1 MKLHYMTFLRIL
13 AIVCANIVSLN
24 WALSAKSIVSV
35 KVLESL
41 SNQQPDSLTLTVTNA
56 SDSVVFS
63 MFEPSRVTEWN
74 GRKSVS
80 FGDFG
85 FPVNGT
91 GDFNLRLSAVGF
103 STKNIP
109 FTLESDNSR
118 LDLGTVHLDKE
129 IALQEVEVVA
139 SKVKM
144 VMAGDTIVYN
154 ATAFQLADGSML
166 DKLIEQLPGAKLN
179 SQGQITVNGEFV
191 SSLLINGK
199 DFFAGNPMVA
209 LQNLPAYTVNQV
221 KVYRREGES
230 AYLRERTEA
239 DRKSDPLVMDVKLKK
254 EFMGIYMANADL
266 AAGTHQRYSARGFL
280 SRFDD
285 YTSIGV
291 YGNVNNVGAAKSP
304 QQNENIWNPNALITD
319 ETTYRTAGVDL
330 YNSTNDRRRVFDLEL
345 TGFSNS
351 THNETRTNSTNFL
364 PENVVYYSRALSD
377 SRLTQGGLNLSLGTQ
392 FRFKKIYSLTRLEG
406 GLGRIKS
413 HGSSNSRA
421 NYGDDFL
428 EQIDWTDTRF
438 INRYLTATS
447 GTSSSWNIRGYE
459 KMEIRMPY
467 NNDIV
472 LIEAEGT
479 HNRDRLTLWSVSNR
493 VSRDATAILNDYNHS
508 PKHRSAADVS
518 AQYEHVFPNSLTIK
532 PGYEFQWLNS
542 NDRRDLS
549 HYLPDSIME
558 QIPAYTDTLT
568 LTSDLKQSYISS
580 TIDRRHIAKV
590 DASVAISKVYLD
602 LNLPLTWIGDRMAD
616 TRANTIDRNSI
627 AFDPSATLRWKWFTA
642 EYLHTTTT
650 PSATQLLDFVDD
662 SNLMTIRKGNPRLAN
677 AGTNRGNIRF
687 SKLNTARQ
695 QEYRFNVS
703 YSETKNALV
712 DAVEYNP
719 LNGVTTISTRN
730 VDGNRFFSASAS
742 YYRGFG
748 ASKRW
753 MFNGSLGSSLNR
765 SVAFSALGTDLAKS
779 IVHST
784 NLNTSLSLKYT
795 NNKFSVRGFTTMREL
810 MTRGNLDSF
819 IRTNGFNGTFGVNGW
834 VKLPVG
840 FYIETAL
847 SYFVRTGYSDPAMNK
862 NSLIWNASVQ
872 NSFGAKKEW
881 IVRLDG
887 FDIFR
892 QLSNINRVVNAQ
904 GITETRRNTIGQYA
918 LLHIQYQFSFSKQHN
933 K

>member
-1 MKLHYMTFLRIL
+1 MKLHYMTFPWRL
-13 AIVCANIVSLN
+13 AIACSILVSLN
-24 WALSAKSIVSV
+24 WVMSAKSIVSV

-74 GRKSVS
+74 GRKSIG

-85 FPVNGT
+85 LPVNGT
-91 GDFNLRLSAVGF
+91 GDYNLRLSAVGF
-103 STKNIP
+103 CAKDVP
-109 FTLESDNSR
+109 FTLEKDNSR
-118 LDLGTVHLDKE
+118 LDLGTIHLDKE
-129 IALQEVEVVA
+129 FALQEVEVVA

-144 VMAGDTIVYN
+144 VMAGDTLVYN

-179 SQGQITVNGEFV
+179 AQGQITVNGEFV

-221 KVYRREGES
+221 QVYRREGDS

-254 EFMGIYMANADL
+254 EFMGMYMANADL
-266 AAGTHQRYSARGFL
+266 AAGTHKRYSARGFL

-285 YTSIGV
+285 LTSIGV
-291 YGNVNNVGAAKSP
+291 YGNVNNVGAARSP
-304 QQNENIWNPNALITD
+304 QQNENIWNSNALMTD
-319 ETTYRTAGVDL
+319 ETNYRTAGVNL
-330 YNSTNDRRRVFDLEL
+330 YNSANDRRRVFDLML

-351 THNETRTNSTNFL
+351 NHNETRTNSTNFL
-364 PENVVYYSRALSD
+364 PENVVYYSRSLSD
-377 SRLTQGGLNLSLGTQ
+377 SKSTQGGLNLSLGAQ
-392 FRFKKIYSLTRLEG
+392 FRFKKVYSLTRLEG
-406 GLGRIKS
+406 GIGRTTS

-428 EQIDWTDTRF
+428 EQIDQTDSRF

-447 GTSSSWNIRGYE
+447 GTSSSWDIRGYE

-467 NNDIV
+467 NKDI
-472 LIEAEGT
+472 LHIQIDGT
-479 HNRDRLTLWSVSNR
+479 HNRGRLTQWSVSNR
-493 VSRDATAILNDYNHS
+493 VSSDVTAILNDHNHS
-508 PKHRSAADVS
+508 PKHRSAADAS
-518 AQYEHVFPNSLTIK
+518 AQYEHVFPIGLTVK
-532 PGYEFQWLNS
+532 PGYEFRWLNS

-558 QIPAYTDTLT
+558 QIPAYTDTIT
-568 LTSDLKQSYISS
+568 LISDLKQSYISN
-580 TIDRRHIAKV
+580 TITRQHIAKV
-590 DASVAISKVYLD
+590 YASGAFGKVNIE
-602 LNLPLTWIGDRMAD
+602 LNLPLTWIDDRMAD
-616 TRANTIDRNSI
+616 TRANAIDRNSI
-627 AFDPSATLRWKWFTA
+627 AFDPSAILRWKWFTA
-642 EYLHTTTT
+642 EYLHTTVT

-677 AGTNRGNIRF
+677 ASTNRGNIRF

-695 QEYRFNVS
+695 QEYRINVS

-712 DAVEYNP
+712 DAIEYNP
-719 LNGVTTISTRN
+719 LNGVTTVSTQN
-730 VDGNRFFSASAS
+730 IDGNRFFSVSAN
-742 YYRGFG
+742 YYQGFG

-753 MFNGSLGSSLNR
+753 MFNGSIGSSLNR
-765 SVAFSALGTDLAKS
+765 SVAFSAIETDLVKS
-779 IVHST
+779 IVRST

-795 NNKFSVRGFTTMREL
+795 NNSFSVRGFVSMREL
-810 MTRGNLDSF
+810 MTRGNLESF

-834 VKLPVG
+834 VKLPLG

-862 NSLIWNASVQ
+862 NSLIWNVSVQ
-872 NSFGAKKEW
+872 NSFGKKKEW

-887 FDIFR
+887 FDMLG

-904 GITETRRNTIGQYA
+904 GISETRRNTIGQYA

-933 K
+933 